1 VAKDASDMVLT
12 DDNFAT
18 IVAAVREGRGIF
30 TNLKTVVYYLL
41 SCNASEVL
49 VMFVGFLAFGFLGD
63 PLLAVQLLWINL
75 ITDGLPALA
84 LGVDP
89 PASDVMDRPP
99 ARRRSILPVRRQ
111 VYLLSLGTILA
122 AGAIGALVLGHYAFG
137 WEWETVRTFVFT
149 ALVVAQLAHVYPMRS
164 RDDPRFFS
172 GPGRNRLL
180 GLGVAGS
187 LILQFA
193 VVYLGVGQTLF
204 DTAPLPVAAWPVM
217 LAIAAATF
225 TLVSL
230 ANRRRIRAIRSA

>member
-1 VAKDASDMVLT
+1 
-12 DDNFAT
+12 
-18 IVAAVREGRGIF
+18 
-30 TNLKTVVYYLL
+30 VYYLL

-89 PASDVMDRPP
+89 PSPDVMDRPP
-99 ARRRSILPVRRQ
+99 DRRRSILPARRQ
-111 VYLLSLGTILA
+111 VFLLSLGSILA
-122 AGAIGALVLGHYAFG
+122 TGAIGALVVGHYALG

-164 RDDPRFFS
+164 RDDPRLFS

-187 LILQFA
+187 LVLQFG

-204 DTAPLPVAAWPVM
+204 DTAPLPATAWPVM
-217 LAIAAATF
+217 LGLAAATF

-230 ANRRRIRAIRSA
+230 ANRRRIDAARSGQMSATRSG